1 MAGAAPKLHGG
12 DSKYQDQPRV
22 VACPRSVILG
32 LRLTVLESFTSG
44 AHGGAEVYGIL
55 FGTHGGNEVRIAE
68 FQVIAFQSAMAG
80 ATPLC
85 EEERKAF
92 ATALGSAARR
102 NDPRGFEPV
111 GWFRAHPHSELSL
124 TGRDL
129 EIASTFFPNP
139 HQVVMILRPS
149 DSQQSL
155 VRFFYRDSG
164 GILKTESSFC
174 ELSVAPTFD
183 APPMV
188 QVTAA
193 REVQTDVVRSR
204 SQELEPLEVDQP
216 ADEGEDDAVVQLP
229 EPPPVP
235 RRRVSLVWP
244 VALAT
249 AIGTLIA
256 WFWLTQAPDRLAL
269 RFLDT
274 GGELHI
280 LWDPVPNG
288 ESGKLDITDGGAR
301 FSSILGPEELRR
313 GRFVYLRHSESV
325 NVRLEAQRRGAGP
338 LAESASFQGKKD
350 TPAEAGL
357 PPTGSASREAPKPS
371 GASPS
376 VAEKSAEL
384 VVSVPVTKPRPA
396 PPKFSAPVPSSSR
409 SANQAPELA
418 PPPAIAESLPPSVQ
432 APVESLRPPIVNSP
446 PPKERQAPVRTASP
460 PALAPASG
468 RLIWTGSLQKN
479 QVVTINGKACSTGSL
494 SGELPGKPVKFSI
507 LPGEMSSDG
516 IVFFTANPQYA
527 NSVIESPGA
536 QNGWNKTTYT
546 WNPKNANEVTVKEAP
561 AEQNQWNRVVLQSR
575 NPRINV
581 VIIDWTLVN

>member
-80 ATPLC
+80 TIPLC

-193 REVQTDVVRSR
+193 REAQTDVVRSR
-204 SQELEPLEVDQP
+204 SQELEPPVADQP
-216 ADEGEDDAVVQLP
+216 ADEAEDDAVITLP
-229 EPPPVP
+229 EPPSVP

-269 RFLDT
+269 RVFDT
-274 GGELHI
+274 GGQLHI
-280 LWDPVPNG
+280 VWAPVPNG
-288 ESGKLDITDGGAR
+288 ETGNLDITDGGTQI
-301 FSSILGPEELRR
+301 SITLSPDELR
-313 GRFVYLRHSESV
+313 GGTFTYKRHSESV
-325 NVRLEAQRRGAGP
+325 NVHLEALRRGAGP
-338 LAESASFQGKKD
+338 LVESANFQGKND
-350 TPAEAGL
+350 TPAP

-384 VVSVPVTKPRPA
+384 VVSVPLTKPRPA
-396 PPKFSAPVPSSSR
+396 APKFSAPVPSSSR
-409 SANQAPELA
+409 SANQPSDLAA
-418 PPPAIAESLPPSVQ
+418 PPVIAESPPPSVP
-432 APVESLRPPIVNSP
+432 APVESLSPPIVNLP
-446 PPKERQAPVRTASP
+446 PPKERQAPVRMAAP
-460 PALAPASG
+460 VPVAPASG
-468 RLIWTGSLQKN
+468 RLIWTGRLQKN
-479 QVVTINGKACSTGSL
+479 QEVTINGKTCSTGEL
-494 SGELPGKPVKFSI
+494 HGELPGKPVKFTI

-546 WNPKNANEVTVKEAP
+546 WNPKFANEVTVREAP

-575 NPRINV
+575 AARTLIV
-581 VIIDWTLVN
+581 VIDWTLVN